1 MTKIGLIR
9 CEKNE
14 TTCPLTG
21 CLSCL
26 ASGSQGFAGTN
37 HPELVGVMTCHCP
50 GDRSVALA
58 KILKS
63 KGAEVVHWCTCT
75 FAHKEEG
82 KWVNLNGYCDNI
94 DNLLSHIS
102 REAGIPCVKGTA
114 HLPDEY
120 RPEQFFVG
128 NTCNDKT

>member
-26 ASGSQGFAGTN
+26 ASGSQGFAGTD
-37 HPELVGVMTCHCP
+37 HPELVGVMTCRCP
-50 GDRSVALA
+50 GDRAVALA
-58 KILKS
+58 KVLKA
-63 KGAEVVHWCTCT
+63 KGAEILHWCTCT

-82 KWVNLNGYCDNI
+82 KWVNGNGFCADS
-94 DNLLSHIS
+94 DSLLSRIA

-114 HLPDEY
+114 HLPHEY
-120 RPEQFFVG
+120 RP
-128 NTCNDKT
+128 K